1 MNGSLQVKNGYLY
14 AVINYKDEA
23 GKTKYKWVATGLKER
38 GNRKAAKEIL
48 DKALIDFEEQQKAA
62 AEKIERRS
70 KPKEVDKSAAT
81 MLFSDYCEQYVD
93 SLKPSLSPSVYDN
106 YKYHYIKVFREY
118 FDKRKLRLIDI
129 TEEELNGFYED
140 RRAHGLKNITLKHYN
155 CVLRPALRK
164 AYKDK
169 IIPDNPFDFLEP
181 MHREKKQISFYDKNE
196 MRKLFEVIKGH
207 ELEIPFMLAAYYGF
221 RRSEV
226 LGLRWSA
233 VDFEHKLITVNHKML
248 VVRKE
253 VILTDELKTA
263 TSHRTLPLIPA
274 IEEALLRHR
283 EQIEQNKAFYG
294 DTYDQRYLDY
304 VCVAENGKIFY
315 PDHMTKEFSDLLKAN
330 GLKHI
335 RLHDLRHSCASN
347 MLASGVQMKEIQEW
361 LGHSNF
367 STTADVYSH
376 LDFSAKVK
384 AANTIASAY
393 DDGAKPVVAT
403 EPPAPQRQDNM
414 DVFISAIKEMS
425 ELGIEKIEDYLVYK
439 EQQAAATARKQPP
452 IM

>member
-1 MNGSLQVKNGYLY
+1 MNGSLQVKKGYLY
-14 AVINYKDEA
+14 GVITYTDEA
-23 GKTKYKWVATGLKER
+23 GKAKHKWIRTGLKER

-48 DKALIDFEEQQKAA
+48 DKALAEFEEQQQATQD
-62 AEKIERRS
+62 KIERRS

-81 MLFSDYCEQYVD
+81 MLFSDYCDDYVE
-93 SLKPSLSPSVYDN
+93 SIKSTLSPSVYDN
-106 YKYHYIKVFREY
+106 YKFHYIKIFKEY

-129 TEEELNGFYED
+129 TEEELNGFYEA
-140 RRAHGLKNITLKHYN
+140 RRAKGLKNLTLKHYN

-169 IIPDNPFDFLEP
+169 IIPDNPFDFIEP
-181 MHREKKQISFYDKNE
+181 LKKEKRQISFYDKKE
-196 MRKLFEVIKGH
+196 MKALFEAMRGH
-207 ELEIPFMLAAYYGF
+207 KLEIPFLLAAYYGF

-233 VDFEHKLITVNHKML
+233 IDFEHKLISINRKL
-248 VVRKE
+248 RVVRAE
-253 VILTDELKTA
+253 VIFMDELKTA
-263 TSHRTLPLIPA
+263 TSYRTLPLIPA
-274 IEEALLRHR
+274 IEDALIKHR
-283 EQIEQNKAFYG
+283 AQIEENKRFYG
-294 DTYDQRYLDY
+294 NTYDQRYLDY
-304 VCVAENGKIFY
+304 VCVEENGKIVY
-315 PDHMTKEFSDLLKAN
+315 PDHMTKLFNKLLKAHN
-330 GLKHI
+330 LKTI

-393 DDGAKPVVAT
+393 EESPKPVTADCSAS
-403 EPPAPQRQDNM
+403 EQQDVM
-414 DVFISAIKEMS
+414 AVFAKAVKEMS
-425 ELGIEKIEDYLVYK
+425 ELGIEKIEDYLAYI
-439 EQQAAATARKQPP
+439 EQQPLPKVKKTPP
-452 IM
+452 TM